1 MQGMMSRGDART
13 AAARDSGREGA
24 GRTATV
30 VLATSPNRTDARLQ
44 ASAATLASDGVQ
56 GKSGIDESVCSSAPS
71 RLAANGSGIRGKECL
86 GSERKA
92 GGCSS
97 EASHGREFP
106 GGTSR
111 GRVNNHARR
120 DLTAHEPT
128 RSPPPRTKPCS
139 TECPRPSALKG
150 RTVRTSPPP
159 GGGGF
164 HHHLPASLPHSAR
177 PHTGRRTFCPHS
189 QKTASEGSFSKRRP
203 RSPVAPAARA
213 PPLPRLEPDAGLRLP
228 AS

>member
-1 MQGMMSRGDART
+1 MQGTRSRGDART

-30 VLATSPNRTDARLQ
+30 VLATSPKRTDARLQ

-56 GKSGIDESVCSSAPS
+56 GKSGIDESVCSSAPP
-71 RLAANGSGIRGKECL
+71 RLTAVGSDIRGKERL
-86 GSERKA
+86 GSGLKA

-97 EASHGREFP
+97 EASQGREFP

-128 RSPPPRTKPCS
+128 RSPKPRTKPCS
-139 TECPRPSALKG
+139 TECPRPSALKDTLSG
-150 RTVRTSPPP
+150 QSTTRRRGLPPP
-159 GGGGF
+159 SSCLAATLRPATHRAAYF
-164 HHHLPASLPHSAR
+164 LPLARAS
-177 PHTGRRTFCPHS
+177 
-189 QKTASEGSFSKRRP
+189 SFSTRLP
-203 RSPVAPAARA
+203 RSPSAPAARA
-213 PPLPRLEPDAGLRLP
+213 PPPPRWALGAGRRST